1 MITLAFFTEL
11 LAQFGGGMGM
21 GRGGGSYFLLVVL
34 PGMVLSGAATWMVKS
49 TFAKYSKVAA
59 STGITG
65 AEAAQRLLDNA
76 GITDVTVEATRGMLS
91 DHYDPRAKA
100 LRLSEPVYGSNSLS
114 AIGVAC
120 HEAGHAIQH
129 ATGYKWLGMRSK
141 MVPATG
147 LTSKMAMPVLG
158 IGMALSY
165 GGNLGGGIGSMLMW
179 IGVALF
185 SVAVLFSVIT
195 LPVEWD
201 ASARAK
207 KLMVSAGIVS
217 NQESDTAGR
226 VLNAAFLTY
235 LASAIASLLTLL
247 YYVNRIRGSR

>member
-1 MITLAFFTEL
+1 MITLAILTDM
-11 LAQFGGGMGM
+11 LAQFGGMGM
-21 GRGGGSYFLLVVL
+21 RGGGSYFLLVLL

-59 STGITG
+59 TSGITG

-76 GITDVTVEATRGMLS
+76 GITDVTIEATRGMLS

-100 LRLSEPVYGSNSLS
+100 LRLSEPVFASNSLS

-158 IGMALSY
+158 IGMMLSY
-165 GGNLGGGIGSMLMW
+165 GSSVFGDTIGNLLMF

-247 YYVNRIRGSR
+247 YYVNRIRR